1 MAVTCPK
8 CGFEQDDGTECIRCG
23 IIFAKYKPPPPPPLK
38 LQAENLQA
46 DGVEATAQTETRP
59 EQPVAESDPKPNR
72 EAPSLFKRVF
82 RIAPWVA
89 LVGAI
94 GVFVLIFQQAPPIH
108 IETDP
113 LAAERVARKMAELQ
127 MAMEAGRAHTLAL
140 NEAELNAW
148 MQQNLALANSQAGG
162 NLPPGEAN
170 VQDVQSAMKDVRINL
185 FGNQVR
191 AYAVFNVHGRN
202 LSLQLEG
209 RIRAQDGQL
218 RLEPTKGML
227 GSLPIPQVTLDNVVH
242 RLFDSPDNRE
252 TFQLAPTVS
261 NVTVENGELL
271 VSYR

>member
-8 CGFEQDDGTECIRCG
+8 CGFEQDGGTECIRCG

-38 LQAENLQA
+38 LQA
-46 DGVEATAQTETRP
+46 DGVEATAQTETGP
-59 EQPVAESDPKPNR
+59 VPVAESHPKPKR
-72 EAPSLFKRVF
+72 EGPSLLKKVF
-82 RIAPWVA
+82 RIVPWVA

-94 GVFVLIFQQAPPIH
+94 GVLVLIFQQAPPIH

-113 LAAERVARKMAELQ
+113 LAADRVDRKMAELQ

-148 MQQNLALANSQAGG
+148 MRQNLALANSQAGG
-162 NLPPGEAN
+162 GLPTGEAN
-170 VQDVQSAMKDVRINL
+170 IQDVQSAMKDVRINL
-185 FGNQVR
+185 FGDQVR

-218 RLEPTKGML
+218 RLEPTMGML

-252 TFQLAPTVS
+252 AFQLAPTVS